1 MIKGRGSVRSSAAA
15 AVFASLAVVVVS
27 GCSDTSRPP
36 TAPSISPQPPI
47 AGNLPPPTPVP
58 PQTPPFSPSG
68 ATAQVIAVGDIGM
81 CSERL
86 AVARTAALVDQF
98 PGVLLLL
105 GDLAYM
111 HGTIQNFQ
119 DCFDPS
125 WGRFRNRWRPVP
137 GNHEYETAFAAG
149 YRQYFG
155 DSGMP
160 NGTTFYSFRT
170 GDWLVLMLDSN
181 LSTRAGS
188 EQYEF
193 VRATLRTTR
202 PPCTMAV
209 WHHPL
214 FSSGPNGPNAF
225 MRDMWTL
232 LYDADADVVLA
243 GHDHLYE
250 RFGKQDVDGRSDAR
264 GLRQF
269 IVGTGGAQLY
279 EFQRQEVN
287 SQARHRIHGVLR
299 LTLLP
304 TSYQWSFIDGGGLTL
319 DSGTD
324 GCH

>member
-1 MIKGRGSVRSSAAA
+1 MRTTTAAG
-15 AVFASLAVVVVS
+15 VLTSLAVVIAVACGDS
-27 GCSDTSRPP
+27 SRSPI
-36 TAPSISPQPPI
+36 APSRTSDDPISGNVPPL
-47 AGNLPPPTPVP
+47 APLP
-58 PQTPPFSPSG
+58 PQTPPFAPSG
-68 ATAQVIAVGDIGM
+68 VTAQVVAVGDIGM
-81 CSERL
+81 CSER
-86 AVARTAALVDQF
+86 VTVSRTAAVVDQF
-98 PGVLLLL
+98 AGPLLLV

-111 HGTIQNFQ
+111 HGTFQNFQ

-125 WGRFRNRWRPVP
+125 WGRFRNRWYPVP
-137 GNHEYETAFAAG
+137 GNHEYETPFAAG

-155 DSGMP
+155 DSATPHGA
-160 NGTTFYSFRT
+160 TFYSLRI
-170 GDWLVLMLDSN
+170 GDWLVLMLDSS
-181 LSTRAGS
+181 LSARVGS

-232 LYDADADVVLA
+232 LYDADADVVVS

-250 RFGKQDVDGRSDAR
+250 RFGKQDVDGRSDIR
-264 GLRQF
+264 GLRQL
-269 IVGTGGAQLY
+269 IAGTGGAQLY
-279 EFQRQEVN
+279 EFQRQEPN
-287 SQARHRIHGVLR
+287 SQARHRSHGVLR

-304 TSYQWSFIDGGGLTL
+304 TSYQWTFVDGSGLTL
-319 DSGTD
+319 DSGAD

>member
-1 MIKGRGSVRSSAAA
+1 
-15 AVFASLAVVVVS
+15 
-27 GCSDTSRPP
+27 
-36 TAPSISPQPPI
+36 
-47 AGNLPPPTPVP
+47 
-58 PQTPPFSPSG
+58 
-68 ATAQVIAVGDIGM
+68 M
-81 CSERL
+81 CSERA
-86 AVARTAALVDQF
+86 AVGRTAALADQF
-98 PGVLLLL
+98 PGILLLA
-105 GDLAYM
+105 GDLGYM
-111 HGTIQNFQ
+111 HGTMQNFQ
-119 DCFDPS
+119 ECFDPA
-125 WGRFRNRWRPVP
+125 WGRFRTRWRPVP
-137 GNHEYETAFAAG
+137 GNHEYETPFAAG

-155 DSGMP
+155 EAAGVSGL
-160 NGTTFYSFRT
+160 TYYSFHA

-181 LSTRAGS
+181 LSARVGS

-193 VRATLRTTR
+193 VRAVMRNAP

-225 MRDMWTL
+225 MRDIWTL
-232 LYDADADVVLA
+232 LYQSDADVVIA

-269 IVGTGGAQLY
+269 IVGTGGAMLY
-279 EFQRQEVN
+279 EFHRQEPN
-287 SQARHRIHGVLR
+287 SQARLRTHGVLR

-304 TSYQWSFIDGGGLTL
+304 TSYQWSFVDVAGLTL